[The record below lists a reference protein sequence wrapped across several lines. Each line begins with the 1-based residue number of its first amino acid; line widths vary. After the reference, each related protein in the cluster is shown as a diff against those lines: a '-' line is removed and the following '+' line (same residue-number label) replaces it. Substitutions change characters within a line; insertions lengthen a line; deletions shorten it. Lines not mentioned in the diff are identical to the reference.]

1 MRASVR
7 GTICLL
13 IGGTGVFSL
22 DQLCKQ
28 LFFEQDRPFSFLA
41 GWVQSVHHQNYG
53 IAFNL
58 PIPQWLILTI
68 TGIACIGVLIL
79 FVRTR
84 ATRQAWLPFFLGLLL
99 GGALGNGV
107 DRWSFGF
114 VRDWL
119 LLWRLSAINI
129 ADIGVLTGLLGAV
142 LLSQKTLP
150 EQDGVR

>member
-7 GTICLL
+7 GAIYLL
-13 IGGTGVFSL
+13 IGGTSVFSL
-22 DQLCKQ
+22 DQVCKQ
-28 LFFEQDRPFSFLA
+28 LFFEQDRLFSFLG

-68 TGIACIGVLIL
+68 TVIACIGVLVL

-84 ATRQAWLPFFLGLLL
+84 ATRQTWLPFFLGLLL

-119 LLWRLSAINI
+119 LLWHLSAINI
-129 ADIGVLTGLLGAV
+129 ADIGVLVGLLGAV

-150 EQDGVR
+150 EQHGVR

>member
-13 IGGTGVFSL
+13 VGGTSIFSL

-28 LFFEQDRPFSFLA
+28 LFFEEDRPFSFLG

-58 PIPQWLILTI
+58 PIPQWLILAI
-68 TGIACIGVLIL
+68 TLGACIGVLVM

-84 ATRQAWLPFFLGLLL
+84 ATSSGWLPFFLGLLL
-99 GGALGNGV
+99 GGALGNAF
-107 DRWSFGF
+107 DRLSFSF

-119 LLWRLSAINI
+119 LLWHLSAINI
-129 ADIGVLTGLLGAV
+129 ADIGVLVGLLGIV

-150 EQDGVR
+150 EQNEKR